1 MEDNALDFMKHIVP
15 DDAAIA
21 TYTVEGT
28 YRPLYCFVPAD
39 QPVDC
44 LDVAACIEETL
55 HILREA
61 ASAQSEPQGKAEDL
75 IRNVLGLERRDIL
88 VGRDISEDDLT
99 EIDLGYALP
108 GQILSFQRVPQTAL
122 GFARQLYTRYQ
133 LCRMLDAHVSLGEV
147 IDLYLSAYAP
157 ARGLPAFADWLQTE
171 CPLFRTFEDWLS
183 DVYPEGDGRWFQFCT
198 DRWIWELDN
207 PDRTDRQDVS

>member
-1 MEDNALDFMKHIVP
+1 MEDNALDFMKHIMP

-39 QPVDC
+39 QPVDF

-88 VGRDISEDDLT
+88 VGRD
-99 EIDLGYALP
+99 
-108 GQILSFQRVPQTAL
+108 F
-122 GFARQLYTRYQ
+122 RQ
-133 LCRMLDAHVSLGEV
+133 
-147 IDLYLSAYAP
+147 P
-157 ARGLPAFADWLQTE
+157 
-171 CPLFRTFEDWLS
+171 
-183 DVYPEGDGRWFQFCT
+183 
-198 DRWIWELDN
+198 
-207 PDRTDRQDVS
+207 